1 MSTRLR
7 SSPTV
12 LILCLYYLKYERELE
27 QLKAENLELRTSHN
41 QAVAVIREME
51 IKLNFS
57 ESKLY

>member
-1 MSTRLR
+1 MSTLK
-7 SSPTV
+7 SAPTV